1 MDQKTSAAGRR
12 GSGRLSLD
20 EAARLP
26 DRLLD
31 AAIAVFL
38 DLGYAQT
45 SMDRIAGEA
54 GASTK
59 TVYDRYRNKN
69 EILAAAV
76 QRLIDRATP
85 ALISAVDKGRDDVEP
100 RAFLTVTG
108 ERLAILATAGEA
120 LGIYRLVVAE
130 SPRFPDLARLYAQ
143 GTGRVVAC
151 LGRLLAQWNAIGRLP
166 LYGKPESAAA
176 AFVDLVVATP
186 RNKAVIGTPLSRSA
200 LKAHVAT
207 AVDLFFRGCGPHR
220 D

>member
-1 MDQKTSAAGRR
+1 
-12 GSGRLSLD
+12 
-20 EAARLP
+20 
-26 DRLLD
+26 
-31 AAIAVFL
+31 
-38 DLGYAQT
+38 
-45 SMDRIAGEA
+45 MDRIAGAA

-59 TVYDRYRNKN
+59 TVYGRYRNKN
-69 EILAAAV
+69 EILDCGRAAA
-76 QRLIDRATP
+76 DRTGNAS
-85 ALISAVDKGRDDVEP
+85 LISEVDKGRDDVEP

-108 ERLAILATAGEA
+108 ERLATLATGGEA

-143 GTGRVVAC
+143 GTGRVVAR
-151 LGRLLAQWNAIGRLP
+151 LGQLLAQWNAIGRLP

-186 RNKAVIGTPLSRSA
+186 RNKAVIGTPLSRPA
-200 LKAHVAT
+200 LKAHVAA